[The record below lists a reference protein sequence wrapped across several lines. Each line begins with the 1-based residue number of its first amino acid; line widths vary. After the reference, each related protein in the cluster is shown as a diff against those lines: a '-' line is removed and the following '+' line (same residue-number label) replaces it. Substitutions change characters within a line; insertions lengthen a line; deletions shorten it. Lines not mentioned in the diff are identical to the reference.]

1 MSKIRNSRRSK
12 RLVRKSAARKRSKRS
27 ARKRSKRSARKR
39 SKSKR
44 LVRKSAAH
52 KRSKRSAYKR
62 SKRSARKRSKSN
74 IMKLT
79 RKRSVVRSSRNQ
91 NRLYN
96 RRSRN
101 IGKKKYKRNSYTK
114 NINRKYRMVNSP
126 TINDRVARLYPI
138 SNKKNTKYEFFHGT
152 IVNLTDTIQIH
163 FDDNTIYH
171 FEYSDDQLINIPKL
185 NEVIKVLWEDH
196 NGELHYHNG
205 KVNKIYNNGYK
216 IKYDDGQEYTHE
228 FTERTWANML
238 NEIKF
243 DASSI
248 VGDLLL
254 QRAQA
259 TDWLEATKD
268 AKQEK
273 LLRLHKQSKDD
284 HTKMINSR
292 SPKKKLLS
300 RMYKEKRRPKEYMSQ
315 TLDINELD
323 VEQKPIQIND
333 VYEKTGPTTYY
344 EYQWLKYIND
354 NIEVINRSID
364 DDKILIKMQEIISL
378 LGKSIQSKI
387 QQIQNETQ
395 IPERINPFVQVY
407 DYTDGIMI
415 MENAGSLDNQVRNWL
430 DKLTPEQRQQSSVRL
445 LFYLSYAL
453 LIMNELKVKHND
465 LTNPDNVHILGT
477 PNNLHIKIF
486 DPKVED
492 SDDTKPDIDGIV
504 NIIKLAF
511 QDGSLRKP
519 PEHKP
524 RKSKSRRIDDDDM
537 NMSRSRFS
545 LDDDDMNMSRSRF
558 SLDHDGMGSG
568 SKTTSRSL
576 F

>member
-1 MSKIRNSRRSK
+1 
-12 RLVRKSAARKRSKRS
+12 
-27 ARKRSKRSARKR
+27 
-39 SKSKR
+39 
-44 LVRKSAAH
+44 
-52 KRSKRSAYKR
+52 
-62 SKRSARKRSKSN
+62 
-74 IMKLT
+74 MKLT

-91 NRLYN
+91 NRLRN
-96 RRSRN
+96 DHRLSRN

-126 TINDRVARLYPI
+126 NINDRVARLYPV
-138 SNKKNTKYEFFHGT
+138 SNKKDTEYEFFHGT
-152 IVNLTDTIQIH
+152 IFNLTDTIEVH

-185 NEVIKVLWEDH
+185 NEVIKVLWEDY
-196 NGELHYHNG
+196 NGELKYYNG
-205 KVNKIYNNGYK
+205 KVNKLYNNGYQ
-216 IKYDDGQEYTHE
+216 IKYEDGQEHTHE

-243 DASSI
+243 DASST

-273 LLRLHKQSKDD
+273 LLRLHEQSKDD

-300 RMYKEKRRPKEYMSQ
+300 RMYKEKRHPKKYMSQ
-315 TLDINELD
+315 ALDINELD
-323 VEQKPIQIND
+323 FEQKPIQIND

-344 EYQWLKYIND
+344 EYQWLKNIND
-354 NIEVINRSID
+354 NIEVINKSID
-364 DDKILIKMQEIISL
+364 DDKILIKMGDIISL
-378 LGKSIQSKI
+378 LDTSIQSKI

-395 IPERINPFVQVY
+395 MPERINPFVQVY
-407 DYTDGIMI
+407 DYTDGTMI

-430 DKLTPEQRQQSSVRL
+430 DKLTPKQRQQSSVRL

-453 LIMNELKVKHND
+453 LIMNELGVKHND

-477 PNNLHIKIF
+477 PNHLYIKIF

-504 NIIKLAF
+504 NIIKLSF

-519 PEHKP
+519 PEHNP
-524 RKSKSRRIDDDDM
+524 RKSKSRRSIDDDDM
-537 NMSRSRFS
+537 GMSRSRFSLDDDDDMGMSRSRFS
-545 LDDDDMNMSRSRF
+545 LDDDDMGMSRSRF
-558 SLDHDGMGSG
+558 SLDDDDMGMGMGS
-568 SKTTSRSL
+568 SKSTSRSL

>member
-1 MSKIRNSRRSK
+1 MSKKSKNHNSRRSGPK
-12 RLVRKSAARKRSKRS
+12 RSAARKRSQRS
-27 ARKRSKRSARKR
+27 RPQRSTARKR
-39 SKSKR
+39 SKSKH
-44 LVRKSAAH
+44 KSAAH
-52 KRSKRSAYKR
+52 KRSKRSKRYKHK
-62 SKRSARKRSKSN
+62 SKRSGRKSN

-79 RKRSVVRSSRNQ
+79 RKRSVVRSSRNHLRASAL
-91 NRLYN
+91 NRLRN
-96 RRSRN
+96 DHRRSRN

-126 TINDRVARLYPI
+126 NINDRVARLYPV

-152 IVNLTDTIQIH
+152 IVNLTDTIQVH

-171 FEYSDDQLINIPKL
+171 FKYSDDQLINIPKL

-196 NGELHYHNG
+196 NGEFHYHTG
-205 KVNKIYNNGYK
+205 KVNKIYNNAYK
-216 IKYDDGQEYTHE
+216 IKYEDGQEHTHE
-228 FTERTWANML
+228 FTERTWTNMS

-300 RMYKEKRRPKEYMSQ
+300 RMYKEKRHPKEYMSQ
-315 TLDINELD
+315 ALDIKELD
-323 VEQKPIQIND
+323 VDQNPIQIND
-333 VYEKTGPTTYY
+333 GFEKRGQTVEY
-344 EYQWLKYIND
+344 EYRWLD
-354 NIEVINRSID
+354 NIARNFEKINTQISDQDIY
-364 DDKILIKMQEIISL
+364 DKMNSVMSKLDT
-378 LGKSIQSKI
+378 SIQTKI
-387 QQIQNETQ
+387 QELLNTSSL
-395 IPERINPFVQVY
+395 PERIYPFVQVLGY
-407 DYTDGIMI
+407 NHD
-415 MENAGSLDNQVRNWL
+415 ENLLLLEKVGTTENQVRNWL
-430 DKLTPEQRQQSSVRL
+430 NNKTNEQRKQSSVRL

-453 LIMNELKVKHND
+453 LIIEKLGEKHND
-465 LTNPDNVHILGT
+465 LTNPDNVHILGD
-477 PNNLHIKIF
+477 PDNLYIKIF
-486 DPKVED
+486 DPKEED
-492 SDDTKPDIDGIV
+492 IYDTKPDIDGIV
-504 NIIKLAF
+504 NIIQLTF

-519 PEHKP
+519 PEHKQ
-524 RKSKSRRIDDDDM
+524 RKSKSRRSLDDDGSG
-537 NMSRSRFS
+537 MSRSRFS
-545 LDDDDMNMSRSRF
+545 LDEHDD
-558 SLDHDGMGSG
+558 MGSG